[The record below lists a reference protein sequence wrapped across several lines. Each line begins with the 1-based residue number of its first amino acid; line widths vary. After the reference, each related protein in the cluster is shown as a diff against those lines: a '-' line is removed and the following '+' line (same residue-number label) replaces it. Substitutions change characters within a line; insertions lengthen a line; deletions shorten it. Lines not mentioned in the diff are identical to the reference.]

1 VVRSTSGLP
10 GPFGCRH
17 MKLFA
22 ALGPGDIVAA
32 HRAQMRGEAVLS
44 ETSIIFSGQLFEYC
58 RERGIETLALSRH
71 PRTDCLSDG
80 PLRLE
85 NRRRWFERTG
95 GVSYHL
101 GNVAY
106 AFYLAIR
113 ARLFGADLA
122 IVDFGSTHAFALTPF
137 RLLGIRVA
145 LNFHNTLWPAGHPPE
160 ASIARLLLRLDAY
173 FFRRIAVAA
182 MGVSPEC
189 GRQVKQLAG
198 RALPYFEYRAQFHR
212 EGFDPQ
218 RRERGLDPFRVAFI
232 GRVEAAKGALDIPL
246 IAEQTLKQSSRPIV
260 FEVCGDGSALSALKH
275 IVGEKK
281 LTEVVQVHGRLS
293 RPDLLQVYGHA
304 HVVIVPTRSDFGEG
318 FALVCAEAVLAGVPV
333 ITNGVVPALEV
344 LRDACV
350 EAETDNVASYVDAIL
365 TLAGNPGLYAQLKNA
380 CPRLA
385 QQFYDRSQSYP
396 AAVDR
401 LLARTFPSSWK
412 LSAFYEPLFD
422 RIPRPAPQR
431 NDKCP

>member
-1 VVRSTSGLP
+1 
-10 GPFGCRH
+10 

-32 HRAQMRGEAVLS
+32 HRAQMRGETVLS

-58 RERGIETLALSRH
+58 RERGIETLAMSRH
-71 PRTDCLSDG
+71 LRTDCLRDG

-85 NRRRWFERTG
+85 NRPRWFEYAG
-95 GVSYHL
+95 GVSHHL
-101 GNVAY
+101 GNIAY
-106 AFYLAIR
+106 AFYLATR
-113 ARLFGADLA
+113 ARLFAADLA
-122 IVDFGSTHAFALTPF
+122 IIDFGSTHAFALTLL

-145 LNFHNTLWPAGHPPE
+145 VNFHNTLWPAGHPPK
-160 ASIARLLLRLDAY
+160 AAIARLLLRLDAY

-198 RALPYFEYRAQFHR
+198 RALPYFEYRAQFRR
-212 EGFDPQ
+212 EGFGLQ
-218 RRERGLDPFRVAFI
+218 RREHSRVPFRVAFI

-246 IAEQTLKQSSRPIV
+246 IAEQTLKRSSRPIV
-260 FEVCGDGSALSALKH
+260 FEVCGDGGALLALKH
-275 IVGEKK
+275 IVEEKK
-281 LTEVVQVHGRLS
+281 LGEVVKIHGRLS
-293 RPDLLQVYGHA
+293 RPDLLQVYGRA
-304 HVVIVPTRSDFGEG
+304 HTVIVPTRSSFGEG

-344 LRDACV
+344 LREACV
-350 EAETDNVASYVDAIL
+350 EAETDNVASYVEAIL
-365 TLAGNPGLYAQLKNA
+365 TLAENPGIYAQLENA

-401 LLARTFPSSWK
+401 LLASTFPSWK
-412 LSAFYEPLFD
+412 LSASYDPLFD
-422 RIPRPAPQR
+422 RIP
-431 NDKCP
+431 

>member
-1 VVRSTSGLP
+1 
-10 GPFGCRH
+10 

-80 PLRLE
+80 TLRLE
-85 NRRRWFERTG
+85 NRPRWFEYAG

-101 GNVAY
+101 GNIAY
-106 AFYLAIR
+106 AFYLATR

-122 IVDFGSTHAFALTPF
+122 IIDFGSAHAFALTLL

-145 LNFHNTLWPAGHPPE
+145 LNFHNTLWPAGHPPQ
-160 ASIARLLLRLDAY
+160 ASTARLLLRLDAY
-173 FFRRIAVAA
+173 FLRRIAVAV
-182 MGVSPEC
+182 MGISPEC

-198 RALPYFEYRAQFHR
+198 RALPYFEYRAQFRR
-212 EGFDPQ
+212 EGFDLQ
-218 RRERGLDPFRVAFI
+218 RREHGLDPFRVAFI
-232 GRVEAAKGALDIPL
+232 GRVEASKGALDIPL
-246 IAEQTLKQSSRPIV
+246 IAEQILERSSRSIV
-260 FEVCGDGSALSALKH
+260 FEVCGDGGAL
-275 IVGEKK
+275 
-281 LTEVVQVHGRLS
+281 
-293 RPDLLQVYGHA
+293 
-304 HVVIVPTRSDFGEG
+304 
-318 FALVCAEAVLAGVPV
+318 
-333 ITNGVVPALEV
+333 PALE
-344 LRDACV
+344 
-350 EAETDNVASYVDAIL
+350 
-365 TLAGNPGLYAQLKNA
+365 NA

-401 LLARTFPSSWK
+401 LLAGTFPSWK
-412 LSAFYEPLFD
+412 PSASYEPLFD

-431 NDKCP
+431 NDGRS

>member
-1 VVRSTSGLP
+1 MSGLP
-10 GPFGCRH
+10 GPFGCCH

-32 HRAQMRGEAVLS
+32 HRAQMRGEAFLS

-71 PRTDCLSDG
+71 PRTDCLCDG

-85 NRRRWFERTG
+85 NRARWFACAG
-95 GVSYHL
+95 GVSYHF
-101 GNVAY
+101 GNIAY
-106 AFYLAIR
+106 AFYLATR

-122 IVDFGSTHAFALTPF
+122 IVDFGSTHAFALTLF

-145 LNFHNTLWPAGHPPE
+145 VNLHNTLWPAGYPPE
-160 ASIARLLLRLDAY
+160 ASVARLLLRLDAY
-173 FFRRIAVAA
+173 FFRRIPVAVI
-182 MGVSPEC
+182 GVSPEC

-198 RALPYFEYRAQFHR
+198 QALPYFEYRAQFR
-212 EGFDPQ
+212 QEGFDLQ
-218 RRERGLDPFRVAFI
+218 RCEHGLDPFRVAFI
-232 GRVEAAKGALDIPL
+232 GRVELSKGALDIPL
-246 IAEQTLKQSSRPIV
+246 IAEQTLKRSSRPIV
-260 FEVCGDGSALSALKH
+260 FEVCGDGGALPALKQ
-275 IVGEKK
+275 VVEEKK
-281 LTEVVQVHGRLS
+281 LEKVVQIHGRLS
-293 RPDLLQVYGHA
+293 RPDLLQVYGRAHA
-304 HVVIVPTRSDFGEG
+304 VIVPTRSDFFEG

-344 LRDACV
+344 LREACV

-365 TLAGNPGLYAQLKNA
+365 TLSENPGLYAQLENA

-401 LLARTFPSSWK
+401 LLASTFPNWK

-422 RIPRPAPQR
+422 RIP
-431 NDKCP
+431 